1 MSIEKAHLRK
11 LLRIFYA
18 EPRER
23 RRLLLED
30 IRTDIS
36 KETDARSDGGDF
48 HGPFWADAKAHVAGT
63 SNLREQAK
71 IRIESNKGRARL
83 YTQLTDSFLALWN
96 EKIRWRNEKF
106 ETYPTSIKAQFS
118 IIELNAVIKIENLV
132 AVRIPDGSS
141 RVVYPYFS
149 EKPALPNEGAQLG
162 LWALRESLPEFR
174 AQDFRIVDILRR
186 SYFRPIDLPTRGNER
201 DVFVQKYRDVLREW
215 KKLRDDQ

>member
-71 IRIESNKGRARL
+71 IRIE
-83 YTQLTDSFLALWN
+83 
-96 EKIRWRNEKF
+96 
-106 ETYPTSIKAQFS
+106 
-118 IIELNAVIKIENLV
+118 
-132 AVRIPDGSS
+132 
-141 RVVYPYFS
+141 
-149 EKPALPNEGAQLG
+149 
-162 LWALRESLPEFR
+162 
-174 AQDFRIVDILRR
+174 
-186 SYFRPIDLPTRGNER
+186 
-201 DVFVQKYRDVLREW
+201 
-215 KKLRDDQ
+215 